1 MVLQQYI
8 QDTLFRKE
16 PCILPKTGIFTV
28 QHIPARYNVTTK
40 TLEPPQEV
48 IRFEDTWG
56 DEEQL
61 VKWISQREHL
71 VNNVARMKMEKYVEE
86 VHALLKSGQPF
97 AIPGVGQLKADIA
110 GQVTFIAE
118 YLPIELE
125 TLMVQPV
132 IRTDVSHRVT
142 IGDKEFVN
150 NQVVNHLSASSENA
164 KPNAEY
170 TANTDYPPFPEEQ
183 GSSFRWWWVAV
194 PVAAIVAAGLV
205 WWLISNQQG
214 NDQEPVISADRSAP
228 AVADTMKVQDS
239 TTRSDSSLQQAAASA
254 TTTGDK
260 TYYVVVGEYH
270 NLRDAT
276 KKLNFHHKNGR
287 SYVTLQAD
295 ATDTSFYRLLVPVT
309 APLADTTKANDS
321 IQKFFGVPKRRIVF

>member
-16 PCILPKTGIFTV
+16 PCILPKTGIFSV

-71 VNNVARMKMEKYVEE
+71 VDNIARMKMEKYVEA
-86 VHALLKSGQPF
+86 VHALLKSGQTF
-97 AIPGVGQLKADIA
+97 AIPGVGQLKADVA
-110 GQVTFIAE
+110 GQITFIAE

-170 TANTDYPPFPEEQ
+170 AANTDYPPYPEEQ
-183 GSSFRWWWVAV
+183 GSSFRGWWVAV
-194 PVAAIVAAGLV
+194 PVAAVLAAGLI
-205 WWLISNQQG
+205 WWLVSNQQG
-214 NDQEPVISADRSAP
+214 NQEPVISADRGTP
-228 AVADTMKVQDS
+228 AAVDTMKVQDS

-254 TTTGDK
+254 ATPSEK

-287 SYVTLQAD
+287 EYVTLQAD
-295 ATDTSFYRLLVPVT
+295 SNDTSFYRLLVPVT

-321 IQKFFGVPKRRIVF
+321 IQKFFGVPKRRIVY